1 MEMKKLK
8 YIFAAIVILSIMLNP
23 INGLAEDDASEDI
36 NPMSSAKF
44 VLDNQNRYE
53 GMDRSYSEG
62 YIPRVENGNAFIVVP
77 ITCSGQLKNNSITAS
92 LNLGD
97 TQSMPF
103 VCKNYE
109 RTIYL
114 QQSNVNDN
122 TAVVEGYVASFAL
135 ELKSDRYNGSY
146 PVAVSVSASDTSG
159 QEVIQEFQLYVN
171 ITDGKNPDEPE
182 TTEPVTEAPPS
193 FQPKVLVQSYK
204 FSKENVM
211 AGEDVTVDITLI
223 NTSMEETVKN
233 MTVSVKEN
241 GEFFSLVNPSDTT
254 FVENIPAGGT
264 AVVSYSYNVN
274 AMAPQGQYDFE
285 VVMDYNDSK
294 GGAYSGSGVV
304 KIRVLQPV
312 QVQFDTLNISDTAQ
326 VADIVSAQVQAM
338 NLGKGKVFNVRA
350 VIEGDGLIP
359 DGTMF
364 IGDMEAGQSATG
376 STGVSITGLS
386 DSSSIYG
393 DTKGTVTFYYE
404 DGAGK
409 EYTESKEF
417 TMRITSPFSE
427 NSKEEQDEPNQ
438 WWSIMAV
445 LAGVILVFIIGM
457 VLRLRKHRR
466 LVDEVV

>member
-1 MEMKKLK
+1 MGMKKLK
-8 YIFAAIVILSIMLNP
+8 YILAAIVILSIMLNP
-23 INGLAEDDASEDI
+23 IVSLAEDDATDDI
-36 NPMSSAKF
+36 NPMSSAKL

-62 YIPRVENGNAFIVVP
+62 YIPRVENGTAFIVVP
-77 ITCSGQLKNNSITAS
+77 ITCSGQLKNNSITVS

-146 PVAVSVSASDTSG
+146 PVAASVSASDTSG

-171 ITDGKNPDEPE
+171 ITDGKNPDESE

-241 GEFFSLVNPSDTT
+241 GEFFSLANPSDTT

-264 AVVSYSYNVN
+264 VVVSYSYNVN
-274 AMAPQGQYDFE
+274 AMTPQGQYDFE
-285 VVMDYNDSK
+285 VAMDYNDSK
-294 GGAYSGSGVV
+294 GGGYSGTGTV
-304 KIRVLQPV
+304 KLRVLQSV
-312 QVQFDTLNISDTAQ
+312 QVQFDELNISDTVQ
-326 VADIVSAQVQAM
+326 VADIVNAQVQAM
-338 NLGKGKVFNVRA
+338 NLGKSKVFNVRA
-350 VIEGDGLIP
+350 VIEADGLIP
-359 DGTMF
+359 DGTLF

-376 STGVSITGLS
+376 STEVSITGLS

-409 EYTESKEF
+409 EYNESREF

-427 NSKEEQDEPNQ
+427 SSKEEQDEPNQ
-438 WWSIMAV
+438 WWPIMAV
-445 LAGVILVFIIGM
+445 LTGVILAFVICM
-457 VLRLRKHRR
+457 VLRFRKHRR

>member
-1 MEMKKLK
+1 MGMKKLK

-23 INGLAEDDASEDI
+23 IRSLAEDDTTDDI
-36 NPMSSAKF
+36 NPMSSVKF

-62 YIPRVENGNAFIVVP
+62 YIPRVENGTAFIVVP
-77 ITCSGQLKNNSITAS
+77 ITCSGQLKNNSITVS

-182 TTEPVTEAPPS
+182 TTEPVTETPPS

-241 GEFFSLVNPSDTT
+241 GEFFSLANLSDTT

-274 AMAPQGQYDFE
+274 AMTPQGQYDFE

-294 GGAYSGSGVV
+294 GGGYSGTGTV
-304 KIRVLQPV
+304 KLSVLQPV
-312 QVQFDTLNISDTAQ
+312 QVQFDELNINDTVQ
-326 VADIVSAQVQAM
+326 VADIVNAQVQAM
-338 NLGKGKVFNVRA
+338 NLGKSKVFNVRA
-350 VIEGDGLIP
+350 VIEADGLIP
-359 DGTMF
+359 DGTLF
-364 IGDMEAGQSATG
+364 IGDMEAGQSTTG
-376 STGVSITGLS
+376 STEVSITGLS

-409 EYTESKEF
+409 EYNEIKEF
-417 TMRITSPFSE
+417 TIRITSPFLE
-427 NSKEEQDEPNQ
+427 TGKEEPDEPNQ
-438 WWSIMAV
+438 WWPIMAV
-445 LAGVILVFIIGM
+445 LTGVILAFVICM
-457 VLRLRKHRR
+457 VLRFRKHRR